1 MVFGESVDFIGK
13 LVFNQNY
20 LKIKGFWL
28 VNLKTKSK
36 IEIKNV
42 TNCRMVSYCI

>member
-1 MVFGESVDFIGK
+1 MVYKESVNFIEK

-20 LKIKGFWL
+20 LKLKEFWV

-36 IEIKNV
+36 IEIKNE
-42 TNCRMVSYCI
+42 TNCRMVSY